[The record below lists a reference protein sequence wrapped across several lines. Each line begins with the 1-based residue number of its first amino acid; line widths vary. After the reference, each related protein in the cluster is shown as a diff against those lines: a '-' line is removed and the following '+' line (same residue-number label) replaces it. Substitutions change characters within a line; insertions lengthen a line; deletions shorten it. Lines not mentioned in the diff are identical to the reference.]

1 MEPLKR
7 TSLVDRAEDA
17 LVTAIRSGRLSER
30 LPGIRPLSKAMNVN
44 HLTLAAAIRRL
55 ADSGWLISEGP
66 KKRYRIVVKEKVPVA
81 APARKPVLF
90 LSPKHLSFMPQATGL
105 ISEFMLKNPDLEVR
119 DGVWGEPGGRPESR
133 RWDGIVE
140 ATGAGHLVV
149 LSGTPEIASW
159 AVARRL
165 PTVFVGGYCRGVG
178 VPSIGINLPNLV
190 SVAIKRLAALGHAD
204 ICLTIA
210 GSHPGASL
218 IVREKMEADMV
229 ELGLPFIPER
239 HFLSIQQH
247 DPGMLEDGLRRV
259 FKQRVPT
266 ALLLTA
272 RQQFATV
279 SGLLAECR
287 MAVPRDVSIVL
298 LLPDGLEDWN
308 VPRLAHFSAPVVAD
322 IAKAVR
328 NWIDHPPA
336 DPSERIRITS
346 ELIEAGSIAPVR
358 RCR

>member
-1 MEPLKR
+1 MIDPKLLEILCCPETRQDVSLAPD
-7 TSLVDRAEDA
+7 SLVAELNARAEA
-17 LVTAIRSGRLSER
+17 GTLVNR
-30 LPGIRPLSKAMNVN
+30 
-44 HLTLAAAIRRL
+44 
-55 ADSGWLISEGP
+55 
-66 KKRYRIVVKEKVPVA
+66 
-81 APARKPVLF
+81 
-90 LSPKHLSFMPQATGL
+90 
-105 ISEFMLKNPDLEVR
+105 
-119 DGVWGEPGGRPESR
+119 GGQ
-133 RWDGIVE
+133 
-140 ATGAGHLVV
+140 T
-149 LSGTPEIASW
+149 
-159 AVARRL
+159 
-165 PTVFVGGYCRGVG
+165 
-178 VPSIGINLPNLV
+178 
-190 SVAIKRLAALGHAD
+190 
-204 ICLTIA
+204 
-210 GSHPGASL
+210 
-218 IVREKMEADMV
+218 VREKMEADMV

-308 VPRLAHFSAPVVAD
+308 VPRLAHFSPPVVAD

-346 ELIEAGSIAPVR
+346 ELIEAGSIAPMR